1 MRFKMTSKNPFR
13 NFVRNL
19 RRITISELEDKE
31 KDEFYRQLYDEMKND
46 LKESVQKK
54 GIRNPLSVREND
66 KGYVVE
72 VGNQRL
78 QALKELGI
86 QKVPCVINTKNKK
99 DLEEIPSTKELEKY
113 FKDGF
118 DPFKDLGHIQPSN
131 YKEWDGELVYGR

>member
-1 MRFKMTSKNPFR
+1 MYLYYAEVDISKLKFGVNRPQ
-13 NFVRNL
+13 
-19 RRITISELEDKE
+19 SWWKE
-31 KDEFYRQLYDEMKND
+31 RPNAVKMKND
-46 LKESVQKK
+46 LKDSIQKE

-99 DLEEIPSTKELEKY
+99 DLEEIPSTKELVKY

-118 DPFKDLGHIQPSN
+118 EPFKDLGHIQTSD
-131 YKEWDGELVYGR
+131 YKQWDGEIVYGR

>member
-1 MRFKMTSKNPFR
+1 MYLYYAE
-13 NFVRNL
+13 VD
-19 RRITISELEDKE
+19 IS
-31 KDEFYRQLYDEMKND
+31 QLKFGVNRPQSWWEQRPNAVKMKND
-46 LKESVQKK
+46 LKESLQKE

-99 DLEEIPSTKELEKY
+99 DLEEIPSTKELVKY

-118 DPFKDLGHIQPSN
+118 EPFTDLGHIQPSD
-131 YKEWDGELVYGR
+131 YKQWDGEIVYGR

>member
-1 MRFKMTSKNPFR
+1 MY
-13 NFVRNL
+13 L
-19 RRITISELEDKE
+19 YYGEIDIS
-31 KDEFYRQLYDEMKND
+31 QLKFGVNRPQSWWDQRPNAVKMKND
-46 LKESVQKK
+46 LKESIQKE

-66 KGYVVE
+66 KGYIVE

-118 DPFKDLGHIQPSN
+118 EPFKDLGHIQPSD
-131 YKEWDGELVYGR
+131 YKQWDGEIVYGR

>member
-1 MRFKMTSKNPFR
+1 MY
-13 NFVRNL
+13 L
-19 RRITISELEDKE
+19 YYGEIDIS
-31 KDEFYRQLYDEMKND
+31 QLKFGVNRPQSWWDQRPNAVKMKND
-46 LKESVQKK
+46 LKESVQKE

-99 DLEEIPSTKELEKY
+99 DLEEIPSTKELVKY

-118 DPFKDLGHIQPSN
+118 EPFKDLGHIQPSN
-131 YKEWDGELVYGR
+131 YKQWDGEIIYGR

>member
-1 MRFKMTSKNPFR
+1 MYLYYAEVDISKLKFGVNRPQSWCDQR
-13 NFVRNL
+13 PNAV
-19 RRITISELEDKE
+19 K
-31 KDEFYRQLYDEMKND
+31 MKND

-99 DLEEIPSTKELEKY
+99 DLEEIPSTKELVKY

-118 DPFKDLGHIQPSN
+118 EPFKDLGHIQPSD

>member
-1 MRFKMTSKNPFR
+1 MYLYYAEVDISKLKFGVNRPQSWWDQR
-13 NFVRNL
+13 PNAV
-19 RRITISELEDKE
+19 K
-31 KDEFYRQLYDEMKND
+31 MKND
-46 LKESVQKK
+46 LKESIQKK

-99 DLEEIPSTKELEKY
+99 DLEEIPSTKELVKY

-118 DPFKDLGHIQPSN
+118 EPFKDLGHIQPSD
-131 YKEWDGELVYGR
+131 YKQWDGEIVYGR